1 MKKKLSD
8 KDKKDWQTFINSSH
22 SLENK
27 DQIIKKENFTLEKS
41 IDLHGYSLEQANQE
55 IKKIINDSFLKGIR
69 KINVITG
76 KGLRS
81 KNLDN
86 PYQSKNLAILK
97 YSVPDYISNNSELMS
112 KISSIDNDAIDSPSK
127 GSFKIILKKRK

>member
-8 KDKKDWQTFINSSH
+8 KDKKDWQAFINSSH

-27 DQIIKKENFTLEKS
+27 DQIIQKKNFTLEKS

-97 YSVPDYISNNSELMS
+97 YSIPDYISNNSELMS
-112 KISSIDNDAIDSPSK
+112 KISSMDNDAIDSPSK
-127 GSFKIILKKRK
+127 GSFEIILKKRK

>member
-8 KDKKDWQTFINSSH
+8 KDKKDWQAFINSSH

-27 DQIIKKENFTLEKS
+27 DQIIQKKNFTLEKS

-112 KISSIDNDAIDSPSK
+112 KISSIDSDAIDSPSK
-127 GSFKIILKKRK
+127 GSFEIILKKRK